1 MIQEPLFDQNKIQ
14 EGNTLVKNA
23 KTCLVILPPDPS
35 DDLTAAGLGLYLTL
49 KNSDKT
55 AQIGCGT
62 PIKVDHAHLFGINDV
77 KTSVGNQNLMVNI
90 DLREDQLNKV
100 DYDFDE
106 NGKFVL
112 MIQPQPGVPAPDSN
126 SIQFSYSGANADLV
140 FVLGIHS
147 LEELGKIYADEKH
160 FLDNAT
166 IISLCYSNKPSQ
178 IGTIQFHNSTNTSLC
193 ETIAFLAKSWNLTPS
208 EDAATNLL
216 GQISAAS
223 GPSFQSPK
231 VSPDTFELIAFLM
244 RAGGELGSSMANS
257 SRFGAF
263 APAPRPFEAF
273 GEEGS
278 PAVPTFD
285 DDFEPSPF
293 PRLKRKPGSFIP
305 PTDFSSI

>member
-1 MIQEPLFDQNKIQ
+1 MIQEPLFDSTKVQ
-14 EGNTLVKNA
+14 EGSSLLKNS
-23 KTCLVILPPDPS
+23 KSCLIILPPDPS
-35 DDLTAAGLGLYLTL
+35 EDLVAAGLGLYLTL
-49 KNSDKT
+49 KNSGKS
-55 AQIGCGT
+55 AQIGCST
-62 PIKVDHAHLFGINDV
+62 PLKVDHAHLFGINDV
-77 KTSVGNQNLMVNI
+77 KTSVGNQNLMVSI

-112 MIQPQPGVPAPDSN
+112 LIQPQPDIPAPDAN
-126 SIQFSYSGANADLV
+126 TIQFSYSGASADLV
-140 FVLGIHS
+140 FVLGVHS

-166 IISLCYSNKPSQ
+166 IISLCHSNKPSQ
-178 IGTIQFHNSTNTSLC
+178 IGTIQFHNSTNTSLS
-193 ETIAFLAKSWNLTPS
+193 EIIAFLAKSWGLNPS

-216 GQISAAS
+216 GQISSAA

-263 APAPRPFEAF
+263 SPRPFGAF
-273 GEEGS
+273 GEEGPS
-278 PAVPTFD
+278 TVPTFE
-285 DDFEPSPF
+285 DDFEPTPF
-293 PRLKRKPGSFIP
+293 PRLKRKPGTFMP
-305 PTDFSSI
+305 PPSDFSGI